1 MPNNPTTPAQG
12 EETIPC
18 PTCDGQGRV
27 LKNDG
32 HDYPDAAPEMWYKDC
47 PTCGGTGKVPAGLIG
62 DFGIP
67 TPQAG
72 EPCTL
77 LFCCSGKQ
85 PAGHNAP
92 TPHQEPKKHK
102 LPDPA
107 PEVTRDYE
115 EAVRKGMS
123 TVDSPPPP
131 LSKDACSSCGN
142 VINDPGN
149 PCKNHADAHQEPDTS
164 KITSHP
170 FASGFGN
177 ECAVCG
183 RGKELHSTPQP
194 SATGFQFVCG
204 NCGKPPSSKSIPGG
218 GLLLSCGTPG
228 CEPNINIWHPFQSGS
243 GNKCNLCGRPQA
255 LHPLQPEPE
264 EWGKHIE
271 LGVTH
276 FKGDDCDPANVEQP
290 SATDPISKQPEIQT
304 DSPALDPLIRDLIE
318 MVARGGA
325 VLDNPGAP
333 GKDRNVI
340 IRVGIIREM
349 ERVIAPFLAS
359 MKDEA
364 VREAIRRTGEALKAR
379 YPLDQRDPYGIREAV
394 NADMDEVVANTLAAL
409 PTIDA
414 GDKDND

>member
-92 TPHQEPKKHK
+92 TPHQEP
-102 LPDPA
+102 
-107 PEVTRDYE
+107 
-115 EAVRKGMS
+115 
-123 TVDSPPPP
+123 
-131 LSKDACSSCGN
+131 
-142 VINDPGN
+142 
-149 PCKNHADAHQEPDTS
+149 DTNT
-164 KITSHP
+164 ISHP
-170 FASGFGN
+170 FQA
-177 ECAVCG
+177 
-183 RGKELHSTPQP
+183 
-194 SATGFQFVCG
+194 
-204 NCGKPPSSKSIPGG
+204 
-218 GLLLSCGTPG
+218 
-228 CEPNINIWHPFQSGS
+228 GS
-243 GNKCNLCGRPQA
+243 GNKCDLCGRSQA

-264 EWGKHIE
+264 EWGKHIDK
-271 LGVTH
+271 GVTH